1 MEYLDTKY
9 FSYADPNDPIHRK
22 ALIRSIEFVSG
33 QPYLYNIYR
42 EYQKNPKDGIAFGM
56 GVLIY

>member
-22 ALIRSIEFVSG
+22 ALIRSIDL
-33 QPYLYNIYR
+33 YLVNLIYTIFTENI
-42 EYQKNPKDGIAFGM
+42 KKILKDGIAFGM